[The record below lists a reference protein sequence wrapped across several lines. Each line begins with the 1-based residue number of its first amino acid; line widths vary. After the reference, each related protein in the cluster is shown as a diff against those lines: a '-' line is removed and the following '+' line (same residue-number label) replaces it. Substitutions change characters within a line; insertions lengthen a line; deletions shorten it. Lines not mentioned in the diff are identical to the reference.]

1 MKTNGRV
8 LYLVTVLLFVGC
20 RADVATDPERHQLV
34 QAGFRVLYM
43 APVYIAMEKGFFE
56 KEKIDFSYTEI
67 DSGALGVA
75 AVVSGDAHIS
85 DIDPMDVARL
95 RDRGQS
101 LMMFYNIVNR
111 VTMDLVVRNE
121 VLDAAGIDPN
131 SSLEDRYRALE
142 GLKIGVT
149 RPGAATDVYARFFLT
164 KAGLDPDRDA
174 NLIQVGG
181 ATGLDAAF
189 RSGRIDAFLL
199 SPPLPQTLEH
209 DGLGRIVVRNTG
221 GEVPELR
228 STPLVNFF
236 TTAEFAASNPEALES
251 YSRAVSAATGWI
263 RENQEETLQILRETY
278 FPDSSPES
286 LRVSLD
292 AILPTLNDGGRYSEN
307 AVQRY
312 FDVFRA
318 IGEDVEANTEE
329 GVLWT
334 NDFIQIR

>member
-1 MKTNGRV
+1 VNSKV
-8 LYLVTVLLFVGC
+8 AYLVAALLFASC
-20 RADVATDPERHQLV
+20 RADVATDPDRHKLV
-34 QAGFRVLYM
+34 QTGFRVLYM
-43 APVYIAMEKGFFE
+43 APIYIAMEKGFFE

-67 DSGALGVA
+67 ASGALGVA
-75 AVVSGDAHIS
+75 TVISGDAHIS

-101 LMMFYNIVNR
+101 LTMFYNIVNR

-121 VLDAAGIDPN
+121 ILDAAGIHDG
-131 SSLEDRYRALE
+131 SSLEDRYRVLE
-142 GLKIGVT
+142 GLNIGIT

-174 NLIQVGG
+174 NLVQVGG
-181 ATGLDAAF
+181 AMGLDAAF

-209 DGLGRIVVRNTG
+209 DGRGRIIVRNTE

-228 STPLVNFF
+228 DTPLVNFF
-236 TTAEFAASNPEALES
+236 VTSEFAAANRKALES
-251 YSRAVSAATGWI
+251 YARAVSAATGWI
-263 RENQEETLQILRETY
+263 RENQEATLLILLEKY

-286 LRVSLD
+286 LQISLE
-292 AILPTLNDGGRYSEN
+292 AILPALNVDGRYNESEI
-307 AVQRY
+307 QRY
-312 FDVFRA
+312 FEVFEA
-318 IGEDVEANTEE
+318 IGETVETSTAE

-334 NDFIQIR
+334 NDFIQR